1 MRSQGSSLDHAF
13 LKVDKSAHLPSRAV
27 RAAGSCLLDR
37 TSDELN
43 LKDQRRNVTNSC
55 GPLPI
60 ILHVVEIFPAGGQI
74 DPHAHWRLFTVH
86 LGICLQ
92 PNTAINVF
100 LCFRSI
106 PHRHPRK
113 RISPPNCC
121 DALLHLF
128 SQRLKLPSR
137 YSSEFLERPHAYSDA
152 GKNKASW
159 VIP

>member
-1 MRSQGSSLDHAF
+1 MQEALDAMRSQGSSLDHAF

-43 LKDQRRNVTNSC
+43 LKDQRRNVTNSR

-74 DPHAHWRLFTVH
+74 DPHAHWRLFTVN

-92 PNTAINVF
+92 PNTAINCFFAFAAF
-100 LCFRSI
+100 LIVIHARESARQTVVMPCFTFSRS
-106 PHRHPRK
+106 
-113 RISPPNCC
+113 
-121 DALLHLF
+121 
-128 SQRLKLPSR
+128 
-137 YSSEFLERPHAYSDA
+137 
-152 GKNKASW
+152 
-159 VIP
+159 V